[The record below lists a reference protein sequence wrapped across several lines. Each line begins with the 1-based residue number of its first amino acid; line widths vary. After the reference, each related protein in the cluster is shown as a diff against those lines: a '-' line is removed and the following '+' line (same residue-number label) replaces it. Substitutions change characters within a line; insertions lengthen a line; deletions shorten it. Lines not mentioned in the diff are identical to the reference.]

1 MFEDLDFA
9 QSANVMTRQIQR
21 RRINVDDFPPT
32 EKWPNLTRLGE
43 THYYYRSIL
52 VVVGCVLSI

>member
-32 EKWPNLTRLGE
+32 EKWPNLMPDYTDKI
-43 THYYYRSIL
+43 IL
-52 VVVGCVLSI
+52 